1 MSNLVRVNLT
11 PAMFGQCEKKLLE
24 NGSLNVFI
32 FTYESGVNALRIT
45 SPRGEIIVL
54 PYQGQQI
61 WSAKFDDREL
71 TMRSMFNQPN
81 PTQQYLQNYGGFL
94 LHCGFTSMGVP
105 GPGDT
110 HPLHGELPNA
120 PYRDV
125 FIEAG
130 RDESGN
136 YLCVGGKYKHT
147 VAFNVN
153 YLAEPRLTIRENS
166 ALVNVKMNFTNLK
179 NTPMTYMYLAH
190 ANFRPV
196 DNSRL
201 LYSARC
207 TPEHVRVRMSIPSHV
222 HPFPGFTD
230 FLGELQQHPELH
242 HLLMPELKFDPE
254 VVFYIDY
261 LTDSQGW
268 AHSLQVHPHG
278 SADYIRHRPDQ
289 LDKGVRWICRT
300 ADQDALG
307 LVLPATAEP
316 EGYLAEQAK
325 GNLRTLPGG
334 ESFFFEI
341 ELGAL
346 NPDETQSIAGL
357 VKTILDA

>member
-1 MSNLVRVNLT
+1 
-11 PAMFGQCEKKLLE
+11 MFGQPEKELLKY
-24 NGSLNVFI
+24 GALAAFTS
-32 FTYESGVNALRIT
+32 TYETGVSALRIT
-45 SPRGEIIVL
+45 NPRGEIIVL

-61 WSAKFDDREL
+61 WSAKFDGREL
-71 TMRSMFNQPN
+71 TMRSMFDQPN
-81 PTQQYLQNYGGFL
+81 PTQHYLQNYGGFL

-120 PYRDV
+120 LYRDV

-130 RDESGN
+130 QDEKGN
-136 YLCVGGKYKHT
+136 YLCIGGKYKHT

-166 ALVNVKMNFTNLK
+166 ALVNAKMRFTNLK
-179 NTPMTYMYLAH
+179 NSPMTYMYLAH
-190 ANFRPV
+190 VNFRPV
-196 DNSRL
+196 DFSRL
-201 LYSARC
+201 LYSAPC
-207 TPEHVRVRMSIPSHV
+207 TPDYVRVRTSIPSHV
-222 HPFPGFTD
+222 HPLPGFTD
-230 FLGELQQHPELH
+230 FLAELQQHPKMH
-242 HLLMPELKFDPE
+242 HLLTPELKFDPE

-261 LTDSQGW
+261 LTDPQGW
-268 AHSLQVHPHG
+268 AHSMQIHPDG

-325 GNLRTLPGG
+325 GNLRTLQGG

-341 ELGAL
+341 DMGSL
-346 NPDETQSIAGL
+346 NPEEAQSISRL
-357 VKTILDA
+357 VETIVNA